1 MVVVEVKGAASVSC
15 VYSVEV
21 GWGGGGCWLV
31 LIRLQASFP
40 SAPANNMVCFLLTLL
55 LLNTKALYGG
65 KSHKRDRKCIFSY
78 FFLRGSQESDG
89 DGMSGM
95 WRWRPEQWVKW
106 SWWRETMVRL
116 SLTAVFCFFVQTLKH
131 HWSICRCPL
140 GEIRDLK
147 A

>member
-1 MVVVEVKGAASVSC
+1 MVALEVKGAASVSC

-21 GWGGGGCWLV
+21 EWGGVGWCGWGVVDLV

-55 LLNTKALYGG
+55 LFNTKPLYGR

-78 FFLRGSQESDG
+78 FFLGGSQGSVV

-95 WRWRPEQWVKW
+95 
-106 SWWRETMVRL
+106 
-116 SLTAVFCFFVQTLKH
+116 
-131 HWSICRCPL
+131 
-140 GEIRDLK
+140 
-147 A
+147 